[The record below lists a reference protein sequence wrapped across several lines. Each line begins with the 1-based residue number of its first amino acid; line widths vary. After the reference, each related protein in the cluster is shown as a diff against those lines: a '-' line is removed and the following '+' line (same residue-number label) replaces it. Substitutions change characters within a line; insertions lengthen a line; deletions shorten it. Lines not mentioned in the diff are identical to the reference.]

1 VKRSSNVP
9 EDTSEFRA
17 SGGSPPRR
25 TIPPAL
31 VEELAEIIA
40 DALVAD
46 CEGDPSKPCAATSSQ
61 QFPSAYSRRSSVP
74 TPPGPDEP

>member
-46 CEGDPSKPCAATSSQ
+46 CEGDLAKPCAATPAGSS
-61 QFPSAYSRRSSVP
+61 PAP
-74 TPPGPDEP
+74 TTEGAAC

>member
-1 VKRSSNVP
+1 MKRSSNVP

-17 SGGSPPRR
+17 SGGSPPRGPF
-25 TIPPAL
+25 PPAL

-46 CEGDPSKPCAATSSQ
+46 CEGDLSKPCAATSSP
-61 QFPSAYSRRSSVP
+61 QFASAYNRRSSVL
-74 TPPGPDEP
+74 TPPDRDEP

>member
-17 SGGSPPRR
+17 SGGSPPRS

-31 VEELAEIIA
+31 VEELADIIA

-46 CEGDPSKPCAATSSQ
+46 CEGDLSKPCAATSSL
-61 QFPSAYSRRSSVP
+61 
-74 TPPGPDEP
+74 TPRDRDEP